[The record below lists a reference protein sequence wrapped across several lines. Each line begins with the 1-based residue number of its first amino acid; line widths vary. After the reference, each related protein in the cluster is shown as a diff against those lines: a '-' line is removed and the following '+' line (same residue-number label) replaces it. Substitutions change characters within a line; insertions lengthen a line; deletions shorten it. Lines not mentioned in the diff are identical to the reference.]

1 MISIN
6 RLSAPE
12 FLTKR
17 NDEFA
22 ENNYSHPTVRARLK
36 EMQFYK
42 CCYCERDLKELES
55 EIEGEHFI
63 PRKSPSHKNANNE
76 TQWHLVNAWN
86 NLLLSCRTCN
96 LVKGAK
102 PPFSNAGIRLII
114 DPSDP
119 NIDPENEIKFDINDD
134 VLSLYDLNRSSPL
147 GESTIESIGLYTNLF
162 LIGKF
167 RKARTSI
174 ESEFNNL
181 LTAIE
186 NEDVVSMNDICT
198 QISDLTRANT
208 PFAAFCR
215 SVVRMRQKKLR
226 ESDIPK
232 LEAHYRKTFPCPD
245 IPIYTRH
252 ETGH

>member
-17 NDEFA
+17 NDKFT
-22 ENNYSHPTVRARLK
+22 ENDYSHPTVRARLK

-63 PRKSPSHKNANNE
+63 SRKSPSHKNANNE

-119 NIDPENEIKFDINDD
+119 DIDPENEIKFDLDDD
-134 VLSLYDLNRSSPL
+134 VLPLYDFKKSSTL
-147 GESTIESIGLYTNLF
+147 GLSTIKKIGLDRNTF
-162 LIGKF
+162 LRRKF
-167 RKARTSI
+167 RGISAEI
-174 ESEFNNL
+174 VAIFNDL
-181 LTAIE
+181 WTAIE
-186 NEDVVSMNDICT
+186 DENSVSISDICG
-198 QISDLTRANT
+198 QISELTRANT

-215 SVVRMRQKKLR
+215 AVIKMRLTKLCDK
-226 ESDIPK
+226 DIPK
-232 LEAHYRKTFPCPD
+232 LEEYHKKSFTCPD
-245 IPIYTRH
+245 ILLFTRH
-252 ETGH
+252 ETER